1 MAHVRYFLHHVLATL
16 YPVAT
21 VEGLC
26 ADDLRMKVCAVDR
39 AWNEKQTTE
48 ESKYKIKR
56 SQTK

>member
-39 AWNEKQTTE
+39 A
-48 ESKYKIKR
+48 
-56 SQTK
+56 